1 MYHILA
7 KTNLGMTVHLANL
20 SGENLDRVLDKA
32 RAGVENGIEEA
43 AVYLFDGSNEQEA
56 TCNAIKSDGKLV
68 ARFWRNLGEAI
79 WLGCPV
85 VIEPKPR
92 MTRDE
97 WVRHINIEMRRWES
111 AERSRID
118 SAFDIMERHR
128 LESSLL
134 SRKHR
139 KLCSIAR

>member
-7 KTNLGMTVHLANL
+7 KTNLGRTVHLADL
-20 SGENLDRVLDKA
+20 SDENLDNVLDKA
-32 RAGVENGIEEA
+32 RAVVENGIEEN
-43 AVYLFDGSNEQEA
+43 AVYLFDKDREEDA
-56 TCNAIKSDGKLV
+56 TCDAIKKDGKLV
-68 ARFWRNLGEAI
+68 TRFWRNLGEAI

-85 VIEPKPR
+85 VIEPKTG
-92 MTRDE
+92 MTRNE
-97 WVRHINIEMRRWES
+97 WVRHVDMEMRRWES
-111 AERSRID
+111 IERSRID

-128 LESSLL
+128 LENSLL